1 MASGARADGTGTA
14 TVSEAKVLVSLEA
27 KSVVYDSILESGA
40 CSAVAMFNVPSAKHS
55 SENSAWQITDAATA
69 EMDPEGAGTFS
80 EDADAGGVFR
90 IEIAGIPR
98 PHLACQCCAAAWS

>member
-40 CSAVAMFNVPSAKHS
+40 CSAVAMFNVPSVKHS
-55 SENSAWQITDAATA
+55 SDNSA
-69 EMDPEGAGTFS
+69 
-80 EDADAGGVFR
+80 
-90 IEIAGIPR
+90 
-98 PHLACQCCAAAWS
+98 